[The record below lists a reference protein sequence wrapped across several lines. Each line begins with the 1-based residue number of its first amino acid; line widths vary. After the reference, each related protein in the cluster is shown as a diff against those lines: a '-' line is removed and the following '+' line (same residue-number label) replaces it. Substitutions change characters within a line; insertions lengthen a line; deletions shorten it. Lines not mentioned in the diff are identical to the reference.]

1 MRESGARRALVT
13 GGTGGIGRAI
23 VAALKEQ
30 EAEVTA
36 PARSEMDLA
45 RSDSVDGYLASA
57 AFEVDIVVNC
67 AGVNLLSEFEELKE
81 EDLNEVFNTNFFS
94 AVKILKRF
102 MPGMRQRKYGRVVN
116 IESIYAF
123 IARERRLAY
132 TTSKCAMTGLTRSL
146 AIECGR
152 YNVLVNAVCPG
163 YVNTKMTTQGL
174 SKSEL
179 QDICAR
185 IPLGRLAE
193 PQEIAAVVAFL
204 CSSQSTYINGQLIVV
219 DGGFICR

>member
-1 MRESGARRALVT
+1 MRKSRARKAFVT
-13 GGTGGIGRAI
+13 GGTGGIGGAI

-30 EAEVTA
+30 EVEVTA
-36 PARSEMDLA
+36 PRRSEMDLA
-45 RSDSVDGYLASA
+45 RSDSVDEYLASA

-67 AGVNLLSEFEELKE
+67 AGVNVLSDLEGLKE
-81 EDLNEVFNTNFFS
+81 EDLDEVFKTNFFS
-94 AVKILKRF
+94 AIKILKRF

-116 IESIYAF
+116 VESIYAF

-132 TTSKCAMTGLTRSL
+132 TSSKCAMSGLTRTL
-146 AIECGR
+146 AVEYGR
-152 YNVLVNAVCPG
+152 DNVLVNAVCPG
-163 YVNTKMTTQGL
+163 YVNTEMTMQGL

-179 QDICAR
+179 HDICAR

-193 PQEIAAVVAFL
+193 PWEIANVVAFL
-204 CSSQSTYINGQLIVV
+204 CSSQNTYINGQLLVV

>member
-1 MRESGARRALVT
+1 MRESRARKAFVT
-13 GGTGGIGRAI
+13 GGTGGIGGAI

-30 EAEVTA
+30 EVEVTA
-36 PARSEMDLA
+36 PKRSEMDLA
-45 RSDSVDGYLASA
+45 RIDSVDDYLASA

-67 AGVNLLSEFEELKE
+67 AGLNVLSDLEELKE
-81 EDLNEVFNTNFFS
+81 EDLDEVFRTNFFS
-94 AVKILKRF
+94 AIKILKRF

-132 TTSKCAMTGLTRSL
+132 TASKCAMSGMTRTL
-146 AIECGR
+146 AVEYGR
-152 YNVLVNAVCPG
+152 DNVLVNAVCPG
-163 YVNTKMTTQGL
+163 YVNTEMITQSL

-179 QDICAR
+179 QNICAR

-193 PQEIAAVVAFL
+193 PWEIANVVAFL
-204 CSSQSTYINGQLIVV
+204 CSSQNTYINGQLLVV

>member
-1 MRESGARRALVT
+1 MRESRAKRALVT

-23 VAALKEQ
+23 VSVLKEQ
-30 EAEVTA
+30 DVEVTA
-36 PARSEMDLA
+36 PRRSEMNLA
-45 RSDSVDGYLASA
+45 RLDSVDDYLASA
-57 AFEVDIVVNC
+57 AFEVDIIVNC
-67 AGVNLLSEFEELKE
+67 AGVNVLSNLEELKE
-81 EDLNEVFNTNFFS
+81 EDLDEVFSTNFFS

-116 IESIYAF
+116 IESIYAL

-132 TTSKCAMTGLTRSL
+132 TASKCALSGLTRAL
-146 AIECGR
+146 AVEYGR
-152 YNVLVNAVCPG
+152 DNVLVNAVCPG
-163 YVNTKMTTQGL
+163 YVMTEMTLHGL

-179 QDICAR
+179 RDICAR

-193 PQEIAAVVAFL
+193 PLEIANVVAFL
-204 CSSQSTYINGQLIVV
+204 CSSQNTYINGQLIVV